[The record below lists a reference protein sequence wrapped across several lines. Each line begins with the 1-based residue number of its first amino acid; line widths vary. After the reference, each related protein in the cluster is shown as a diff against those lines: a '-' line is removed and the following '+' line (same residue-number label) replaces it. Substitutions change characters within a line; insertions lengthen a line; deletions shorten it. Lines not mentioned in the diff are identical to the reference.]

1 MRFRSA
7 LYALKNAHPISMKH
21 LFLTLLISLVS
32 ITSSVAADMKA
43 LEAKVD
49 AALAAYN
56 AGDAKKFYADFAKS
70 LEAISTPQV
79 FDMLYA
85 QGSKKQFGNYL
96 SREMIKGE
104 SVTAGDTLLLVYA
117 VKCEKSDK
125 VKLSINVQKEGA
137 DYRFVQVQF
146 APR

>member
-1 MRFRSA
+1 
-7 LYALKNAHPISMKH
+7 MKP
-21 LFLTLLISLVS
+21 LLATLLVSLFAAAS
-32 ITSSVAADMKA
+32 LFAADLKA

-56 AGDAKKFYADFAKS
+56 AGDAKKFYADFSKS
-70 LEAISTPQV
+70 MEGITTPQV

-85 QGSKKQFGNYL
+85 QGSKKQFGNYV
-96 SREMIKGE
+96 SRQLIKGE
-104 SVTAGDTLLLVYA
+104 SVTDGDALLLVYA

-137 DYRFVQVQF
+137 EYRFVQVQF
-146 APR
+146 SPM

>member
-1 MRFRSA
+1 M
-7 LYALKNAHPISMKH
+7 IMKQ
-21 LFLTLLISLVS
+21 LITTLLLTFFAAVSLHAGD
-32 ITSSVAADMKA
+32 IKA

-70 LEAISTPQV
+70 MEAIATPQV
-79 FDMLYA
+79 FDALYT
-85 QGSKKQFGNYL
+85 QGSKKQFGNYV
-96 SREMIKGE
+96 SRQLIKGE
-104 SVTAGDTLLLVYA
+104 SVTDGDTLLLVYSA
-117 VKCEKSDK
+117 KCEKSDK

-137 DYRFVQVQF
+137 EYRFVQVQF